1 MKQDRQVD
9 EQEEDMEVELTSAE
23 DMRADIVEEFAR
35 QLDKVVRIQS
45 DDDEEEEEDD
55 FDNFGYEA
63 LPQDDD
69 EDMYQQLESDE
80 EDVQDPL
87 HIEVDSSASLK
98 PETSDLI
105 KSIMANI
112 QLSDEAVPDWAKKI
126 PESAWLPCVN
136 QKKD

>member
-1 MKQDRQVD
+1 MKEDRQVD
-9 EQEEDMEVELTSAE
+9 GQEEDMEVELTSAE
-23 DMRADIVEEFAR
+23 DMRVDIVEEFAR
-35 QLDKVVRIQS
+35 QLDEVVRIQS
-45 DDDEEEEEDD
+45 DEEEDDDD
-55 FDNFGYEA
+55 FDNFGYEP

-80 EDVQDPL
+80 EDAQDPL
-87 HIEVDSSASLK
+87 NIDVDSSASLK

-126 PESAWLPCVN
+126 PESAWLPRVN

>member
-9 EQEEDMEVELTSAE
+9 EHEEDMEVELTSAE

-35 QLDKVVRIQS
+35 QLDEVVRIQS
-45 DDDEEEEEDD
+45 DDEEEEDD
-55 FDNFGYEA
+55 FDNFGYEP
-63 LPQDDD
+63 LPQDDE

-80 EDVQDPL
+80 EDVQGPL
-87 HIEVDSSASLK
+87 HIEVESLASLK

-105 KSIMANI
+105 KSIMTNI

-126 PESAWLPCVN
+126 PESAWLPRVN